1 MGAQLRREALQK
13 KNAWEGF
20 LGRLIVIWAGC
31 VIGLG
36 GEGESPASMSG
47 RMCLISRLYSHPRL
61 FSQFPTKFR
70 SKLNTIL

>member
-13 KNAWEGF
+13 KKAWEGF
-20 LGRLIVIWAGC
+20 VGRLIVIWAGC

-47 RMCLISRLYSHPRL
+47 RMGAYILTLLIFTVPY
-61 FSQFPTKFR
+61 
-70 SKLNTIL
+70 